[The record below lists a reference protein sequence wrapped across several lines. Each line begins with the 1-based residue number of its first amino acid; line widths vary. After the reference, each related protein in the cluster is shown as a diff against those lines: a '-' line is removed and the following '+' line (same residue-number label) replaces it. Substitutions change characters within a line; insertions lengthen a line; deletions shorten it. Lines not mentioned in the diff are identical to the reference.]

1 MLSILMTGIRSL
13 LTAMKITSGLR
24 TPTNTAHQQADKRAN
39 HTRTKKRL
47 SFPMKA

>member
-1 MLSILMTGIRSL
+1 MLSILMDGIRYL

-24 TPTNTAHQQADKRAN
+24 TPTNTAYQRADKRAN
-39 HTRTKKRL
+39 HTHTKKLL

>member
-24 TPTNTAHQQADKRAN
+24 TPTNTVLQPVDKKAN
-39 HTRTKKRL
+39 HTHNKKLL
-47 SFPMKA
+47 SFPMQA